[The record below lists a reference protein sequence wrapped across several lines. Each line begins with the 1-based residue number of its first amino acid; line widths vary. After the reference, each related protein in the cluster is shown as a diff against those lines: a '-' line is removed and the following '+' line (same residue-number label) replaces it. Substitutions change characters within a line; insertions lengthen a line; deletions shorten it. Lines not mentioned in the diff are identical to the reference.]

1 MVSLQQFDQKP
12 NCCKGQ
18 GDDPAKTYAPVLVL
32 FRLPMLAHVIMELSP
47 DDNTPYHS
55 PADDGSLRALTPS
68 GVCVGPRVVPWIT
81 APTTRRALTR
91 VPKLVSRSLIA
102 GPYLGRSSVAPLC
115 QTGCNRL

>member
-1 MVSLQQFDQKP
+1 MVSSQQFDQKP

-32 FRLPMLAHVIMELSP
+32 FRLLTLAHVIIELSP

-68 GVCVGPRVVPWIT
+68 GVCVGPRVVPMIT
-81 APTTRRALTR
+81 APMTHRTLTR
-91 VPKLVSRSLIA
+91 VPKLVSRPLNA
-102 GPYLGRSSVAPLC
+102 GPYTGRSPITPLR
-115 QTGCNRL
+115 QSG